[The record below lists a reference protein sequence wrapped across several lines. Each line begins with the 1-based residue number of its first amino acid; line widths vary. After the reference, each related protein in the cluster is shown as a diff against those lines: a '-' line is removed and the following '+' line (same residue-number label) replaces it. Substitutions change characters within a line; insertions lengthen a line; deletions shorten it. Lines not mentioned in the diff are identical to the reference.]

1 MKKNIFIISL
11 IFILPLVAYFTLST
25 IKSDAEQKVSDKQ
38 PCNVK
43 IIKFSSALC
52 RDCKKL
58 AEVMDEVYPKYQDK
72 IDLENISAEKD
83 DKHTISLIKKYNVT
97 LVPTLIYIYDDKVL
111 KRTEGSLS
119 AQQLENNMKALIN
132 GTLR

>member
-1 MKKNIFIISL
+1 MKKNVIIISL

-25 IKSDAEQKVSDKQ
+25 IKTDAGQKLDATK
-38 PCNVK
+38 PCKAK
-43 IIKFSSALC
+43 IIKFSSAMC

-58 AEVMDEVYPKYQDK
+58 ADVMDEVYPLYQEK
-72 IDLENISAEKD
+72 IDLESVSVEKD
-83 DKHTISLIKKYNVT
+83 DSKTIKLIKEHNVT
-97 LVPTLIYIYDDKVL
+97 LVPTLVYIYDGEVL

-119 AQQLENNMKALIN
+119 AKQLEKNMKALIN